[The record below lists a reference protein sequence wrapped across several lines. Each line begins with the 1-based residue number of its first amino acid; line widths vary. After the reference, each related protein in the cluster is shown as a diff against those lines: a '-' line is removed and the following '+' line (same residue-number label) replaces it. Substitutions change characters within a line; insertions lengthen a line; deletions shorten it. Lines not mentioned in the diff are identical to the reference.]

1 MSSVVSGFMSRSLS
15 HLIVVLTALSTVL
28 AGVPARAVPD
38 DIVATSIVSPLEQD
52 HDDDANE
59 PRGEQDSEESEEE
72 NELEV
77 KLFAERETAC
87 GPRCDMIA
95 SIEPPDHP
103 VARHDAGPAAII
115 RGPPR
120 TA

>member
-1 MSSVVSGFMSRSLS
+1 MGSVVSSFMSRSRS

-38 DIVATSIVSPLEQD
+38 DIVATSVVSPLEEG

-59 PRGEQDSEESEEE
+59 PRSEHDSEESEEE
-72 NELEV
+72 NELEG
-77 KLFAERETAC
+77 KLFAEGEIAC
-87 GPRCDMIA
+87 SLRCDIVA
-95 SIEPPDHP
+95 SIDPPDHA
-103 VARHDAGPAAII
+103 VARHEAASAAII